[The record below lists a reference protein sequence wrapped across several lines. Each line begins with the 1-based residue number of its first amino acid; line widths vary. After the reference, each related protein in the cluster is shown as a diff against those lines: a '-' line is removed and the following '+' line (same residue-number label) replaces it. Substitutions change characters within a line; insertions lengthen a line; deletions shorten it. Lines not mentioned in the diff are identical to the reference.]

1 MTFRTLLVIKAI
13 VCLFFGPILLFV
25 PGLLFAL
32 LGASLGA
39 GGTFPAREYGA
50 ALFGTMVLTWF
61 ARNVAEAR
69 ARHAI
74 LLDLFVYDGIAFVV
88 TLLTVLSGVLNPL
101 GWGIAVVYL
110 FFTLGSGYLL
120 FAHQAEGGA
129 EAEARPR

>member
-1 MTFRTLLVIKAI
+1 MVFRTLLVIKAV

-25 PGLLFAL
+25 PGLLFTF

-39 GGTFPAREYGA
+39 GGTFTARAYGA
-50 ALFGTMVLTWF
+50 ALFGTMVLTWV

-74 LLDLFVYDGIAFVV
+74 LLDLFVYDGIGFVV
-88 TLLTVLSGVLNPL
+88 TLLSVVSAVLNPL

-120 FAHQAEGGA
+120 LTRQAKAGA
-129 EAEARPR
+129 AA

>member
-13 VCLFFGPILLFV
+13 VCLVFGPILLFV
-25 PGLLFAL
+25 PGLLFNL

-69 ARHAI
+69 ARNAI

-88 TLLTVLSGVLNPL
+88 TLLSVVSGVLNPL

-120 FAHQAEGGA
+120 LPHAAAAGVA
-129 EAEARPR
+129 A

>member
-13 VCLFFGPILLFV
+13 VCLVFGPILLFI
-25 PGLLFAL
+25 PGLLFHL
-32 LGASLGA
+32 LGVSLGA

-69 ARHAI
+69 ARNAI

-88 TLLTVLSGVLNPL
+88 TLLSVASGVLNPL
-101 GWGIAVVYL
+101 AWGIAVVYL
-110 FFTLGSGYLL
+110 FFTLGSGYLIL
-120 FAHQAEGGA
+120 ARRTTAGA
-129 EAEARPR
+129 AA